1 MSPLQT
7 RKATM
12 LSSSFQ
18 NSEEDFIESLES
30 LREASASLDL
40 HESQS
45 CSLLLPCGLLPE
57 ELAELEASALAS
69 TLQGE
74 CRWGRS
80 ALNCTSAAGGATD
93 APKASPCPPPLAVP
107 PRLSRLHHWQLH

>member
-1 MSPLQT
+1 
-7 RKATM
+7 M
-12 LSSSFQ
+12 LSGSFYE
-18 NSEEDFIESLES
+18 SEEEFLSRDSLKDASTSLE
-30 LREASASLDL
+30 L

-74 CRWGRS
+74 C
-80 ALNCTSAAGGATD
+80 CGAH
-93 APKASPCPPPLAVP
+93 CVHL
-107 PRLSRLHHWQLH
+107 RCSRG